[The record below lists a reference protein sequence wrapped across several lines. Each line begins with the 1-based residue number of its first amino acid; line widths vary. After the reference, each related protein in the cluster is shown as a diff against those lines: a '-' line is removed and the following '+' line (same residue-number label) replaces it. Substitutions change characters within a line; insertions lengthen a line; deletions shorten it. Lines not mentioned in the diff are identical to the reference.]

1 MSAVEVVEAV
11 EAYLSGLPSPAR
23 RLAHA
28 EWGLTLEPEAAGGH
42 SLDVGIRIADE
53 LLRAQA
59 PAVPAHPALDPWLLL
74 HWNRQTRLVRFG
86 STRSGDLWV
95 HAEVPVAGLEGRGI
109 DRLLGLVVEGVVR
122 AREYASAVAKAPAG
136 TVEPERSWLSGAARP
151 PAAD

>member
-1 MSAVEVVEAV
+1 VSAVEVV
-11 EAYLSGLPSPAR
+11 EAYLSGLPGPVR

-42 SLDVGIRIADE
+42 PLDVGVRIADE

-59 PAVPAHPALDPWLLL
+59 PAVPAHPALDPWMLL

-95 HAEVPVAGLEGRGI
+95 HADAPVAGLEASGI
-109 DRLLGLVVEGVVR
+109 DRLLGLVVQGAVM
-122 AREYASAVAKAPAG
+122 AREYASAAAEAAAD
-136 TVEPERSWLSGAARP
+136 TEEPERSWLSGEARP